1 MRWLQLKIKN
11 KKTAI
16 FLVCLGISAFFWL
29 LIKLSKEYEITVKL
43 PVKYTNF
50 PEDKLLLNKPDSI
63 LVLKFTDNGFDLV
76 PYSLF
81 GPFTK
86 LKVDVQN
93 LYYKQLPNDKSI
105 YFTKTE
111 LLSEKIN
118 NKLSSK
124 NYISI
129 IRPDS
134 LVLRMVDLKKKKLK
148 IFPNIQYTLSPQF
161 QLKKEIFCQP
171 DSILIFGSAET
182 LAEIDSISTEKLKFD
197 NIHKSMVEKSDLIL
211 PPNTRSYIKNTK
223 VNVEIEKF
231 TESDIQIPLK
241 KHIKFKQNFK
251 IFPVNLDIKYAVSF
265 ENYEN
270 VKAKDFKIEIINDTI
285 TQGKLNIKLISYPD
299 YVRVIDYHPKI
310 AEYIIIK

>member
-1 MRWLQLKIKN
+1 MRWPQLKIKN

-16 FLVCLGISAFFWL
+16 FLACLGISAFFWL

-43 PVKYTNF
+43 PVKYSNY

-63 LVLKFTDNGFDLV
+63 LLLKFTDNGFDLI

-86 LKVDVQN
+86 LNIDVQK
-93 LYYKQLPNDKSI
+93 LYFRQLSNDKSV
-105 YFTKTE
+105 YYTRTE
-111 LLSEKIN
+111 FLSEEIN
-118 NKLSSK
+118 NKLSSN

-134 LVLRMVDLKKKKLK
+134 LVLKMVDLKQKKVS
-148 IFPNIQYTLSPQF
+148 IVPDISFSLSPQF
-161 QLKKEIFCQP
+161 QLKKNIFCQP

-182 LAEIDSISTEKLKFD
+182 LSNIDNISTEKLVFS
-197 NIHKSMVEKSDLIL
+197 NLNKSLEEKTNLLL
-211 PPNTRSYIKNTK
+211 PPNTKSKIKNTV
-223 VNVEIEKF
+223 VNVEVEKF
-231 TESDIQIPLK
+231 TESKIQIPLK
-241 KHIKFKQNFK
+241 NHFKANQNFK

-265 ENYEN
+265 DNFEK
-270 VKAKDFKIEIINDTI
+270 VKAKDFKIKITKDTI
-285 TQGKLNIKLISYPD
+285 TKGRLNIKLISYPE
-299 YVRVIDYHPKI
+299 YIRVIDYHPKI